1 MSVMV
6 NLLPREVAV
15 RKQAQRTTKMT
26 VAAVTVFAIGLG
38 GLYALKLGEIADAES
53 QSDTVQADVSR
64 LEAEV
69 ASLQQ
74 FRQLA
79 DELEARNAVLAS
91 AMANEISYARVL
103 NDLALSFPASS
114 SMRELTVGVQAPVE
128 GQVTFGDAVAALTYD
143 GYSTE
148 RYAPGVEAILVEF
161 DKVRSFFSSYI
172 GTAAV
177 EEIGSTEVTGFRGT
191 VQLGDEALTRRYEN
205 GLPEE
210 MTP

>member
-53 QSDTVQADVSR
+53 QRDTVQADVSR

-128 GQVTFGDAVAALTYD
+128 WQVTFGDAVAALTYD

>member
-1 MSVMV
+1 
-6 NLLPREVAV
+6 
-15 RKQAQRTTKMT
+15 
-26 VAAVTVFAIGLG
+26 
-38 GLYALKLGEIADAES
+38 
-53 QSDTVQADVSR
+53 
-64 LEAEV
+64 
-69 ASLQQ
+69 
-74 FRQLA
+74 
-79 DELEARNAVLAS
+79 
-91 AMANEISYARVL
+91 MANEISYARVL